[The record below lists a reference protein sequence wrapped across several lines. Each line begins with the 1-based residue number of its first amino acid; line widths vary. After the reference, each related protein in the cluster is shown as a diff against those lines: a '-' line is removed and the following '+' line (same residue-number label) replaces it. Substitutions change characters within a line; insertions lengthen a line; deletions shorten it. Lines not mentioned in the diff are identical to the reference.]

1 LENEEPK
8 CLILPYGSGNLQYSV
23 EHLQGRYHVFQPN
36 DELKKVA
43 DENRAVK
50 QALTHPV
57 GIENLQGRVDERTSV
72 AITVN
77 DKTRPVPNSVL
88 LPPLLSMLRAY
99 GVKKENISL
108 YIASGTHFPMT
119 EDEYPLVLSE
129 DIIRQYRIT
138 SHNCDDNDNL
148 YALGY
153 TSRNTPV
160 FVNRE
165 FFNTD
170 LKIIV
175 GDIELHHFAGY
186 SGGAKSAAIG
196 LAGRATINANHKLLI
211 DDKSTIGC
219 YQQNPLRQDIEE
231 IGSLMKIDLAL
242 NAVLNKDKEILGVFF
257 GKPGAV
263 MEAGICLVDKVS
275 RIHLNHLYDVV
286 IASAGGY
293 PKDINLYQAQKAMT
307 HASFFCKPGGA
318 IILIA
323 ECVEGIGSNGYLEF
337 MSGIDNISE
346 VFERFKRSDF
356 MVGPHKAFLVARIL
370 QQFRVFLYSSLS
382 SSLVESLLLKPINSL
397 QEILNLVE
405 QLSFGAEVAI
415 LPHATACIA
424 TLDNERHD

>member
-1 LENEEPK
+1 MDNQELK
-8 CLILPYGSGNLQYSV
+8 YFALPYGRGNLEYGV
-23 EHLQGRYHVFQPN
+23 DRLQGRFYVFQPD
-36 DELKKVA
+36 DELKKVT

-50 QALTHPV
+50 QALSHPI
-57 GIENLQGRVDERTSV
+57 GIGNLQGRVNEHTSV

-88 LPPLLSMLRAY
+88 LPPLLNMLRVY
-99 GVKKENISL
+99 GVKKENITL
-108 YIASGTHFPMT
+108 FIASGTHVPMT
-119 EDEYPLVLSE
+119 EDEFHLLLSE
-129 DIIRQYRIT
+129 DIISQYRIT
-138 SHNCDDNDNL
+138 AHNCDDIDNL
-148 YALGY
+148 YALGC

-196 LAGRATINANHKLLI
+196 LAGRTTINANHKLLL

-257 GKPGAV
+257 GKPDAV
-263 MEAGICLVDKVS
+263 MKAGISLVDKVS
-275 RIHLNHLYDVV
+275 RIQLNHLYEMV

-307 HASFFCKPGGA
+307 HASFFCKPGGV
-318 IILIA
+318 IVLIA
-323 ECVEGIGSNGYLEF
+323 ECVEGIGSNEYLEF
-337 MSGIDNISE
+337 MSGIESISE
-346 VFERFKRSDF
+346 VFEKFKRSDF

-370 QQFRVFLYSSLS
+370 QQYRVFLYSSLS
-382 SSLVESLLLKPINSL
+382 SSLVESLMLKPIHSL
-397 QEILNLVE
+397 QKIQNLVE

-424 TLDNERHD
+424 TLDNESHD